1 MILDELVTG
10 FVAGL
15 FSTGA
20 MSLVEYPIWRRW
32 GMEGVSEWHLNQ
44 VMVGRIMNRA
54 PRSVVAQGLLLH
66 FLHGGLAGIVF
77 VLLLPS
83 IQKVPVMVGGVGF
96 GIILWVIALLIMKP
110 VTGVGFRHQSLS
122 LLPLIVSFG
131 GHVLYGLFLGL
142 AVTYI

>member
-1 MILDELVTG
+1 MVTG

-15 FSTGA
+15 FSTGV
-20 MSLVEYPIWRRW
+20 MSLVEYPIWRMW

-54 PRSVVAQGLLLH
+54 PHSVVAQGLLLH

-83 IQKVPVMVGGVGF
+83 IQNVPVIVAGVGF
-96 GIILWVIALLIMKP
+96 GIILWIIALLIMKP
-110 VTGVGFRHQSLS
+110 LIGVGFRHQSLN
-122 LLPLIVSFG
+122 LMPLIVSFG
-131 GHVLYGLFLGL
+131 GHILYGLFLGL